1 MRPNRM
7 QPEAP
12 TDQVRFRMVSQA
24 RRDTSPELALRRE
37 LFAMGLRYRIQ
48 LPVPGRP
55 RRTIDIAFPR
65 AKVAVFVDGC
75 FWHGCPTH
83 SIPPKH
89 NADWWRSKLESN
101 RQRDSNTTALLQA
114 DGWTVLRFWEHEA
127 PACAATVVL
136 AAVTEHRGKAIRH
149 TSKLPTTPSTSFSD
163 KTSRRTGPVT

>member
-12 TDQVRFRMVSQA
+12 TDQVRSRMVSQA
-24 RRDTSPELALRRE
+24 RSDTSPELALRRE

-48 LPVPGRP
+48 FPVPGRP

-65 AKVAVFVDGC
+65 AKVAIFVDGC

-83 SIPPKH
+83 SVPPKH

-114 DGWTVLRFWEHEA
+114 EGWTVLRFWEHEDPRA
-127 PACAATVVL
+127 TAAQVRAVL
-136 AAVTEHRGKAIRH
+136 RPH
-149 TSKLPTTPSTSFSD
+149 PSTD
-163 KTSRRTGPVT
+163 P